1 VVDFLIHEVFYK
13 SEEAVESFG
22 NTHLKTPI
30 YSLQS
35 NAAER
40 VNRSVL
46 AAFRGLLDVDHR
58 YWDSYLRNAIYSAT
72 GEALFLT
79 VFGHHMSLNGANY
92 KLASKLKSLCD
103 PEISGMKTADKL
115 RETAYKR
122 SRQRYDQRARAFLV
136 KPGQD
141 VYRYNFVLSDLGK
154 TFNAKFSNNAYE
166 LKVYHAKDIRL

>member
-1 VVDFLIHEVFYK
+1 
-13 SEEAVESFG
+13 
-22 NTHLKTPI
+22 
-30 YSLQS
+30 
-35 NAAER
+35 
-40 VNRSVL
+40 
-46 AAFRGLLDVDHR
+46 
-58 YWDSYLRNAIYSAT
+58 
-72 GEALFLT
+72 
-79 VFGHHMSLNGANY
+79 
-92 KLASKLKSLCD
+92 
-103 PEISGMKTADKL
+103 MKTADKL